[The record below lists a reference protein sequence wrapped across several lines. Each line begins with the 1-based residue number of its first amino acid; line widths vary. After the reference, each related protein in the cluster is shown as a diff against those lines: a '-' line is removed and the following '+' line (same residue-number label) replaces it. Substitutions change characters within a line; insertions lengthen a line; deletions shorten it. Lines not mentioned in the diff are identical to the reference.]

1 MSEPT
6 EPKTPTPERLALVE
20 RVKALD
26 KIIRDKTNEIN
37 QQLSNPDR
45 VIGWSE
51 DNAIELYIER
61 LERIIANNL
70 R

>member
-1 MSEPT
+1 MPEPT